1 MQTEF
6 SDVMRSVCVCV
17 NHVALASPLPVVAL
31 SMEWSWL
38 GAGVWC
44 FKLEHPYAP
53 FAQTSDGISYRDCA
67 ITFDMLRNH
76 PILRFHCQLRCEKPR
91 WSAWRCWR
99 SQVALLIASR
109 QTLRGW
115 TGRLSCRICNTLSVN
130 AYILTLE
137 EYSPEG

>member
-1 MQTEF
+1 MEAGPKICSCAYIETSRRCVVSRGEDLGYHARSKPMQTEF
-6 SDVMRSVCVCV
+6 SDVMRSVCV

-38 GAGVWC
+38 GARVWC

-67 ITFDMLRNH
+67 IPFDMLRNH

-91 WSAWRCWR
+91 WSAWQCW
-99 SQVALLIASR
+99 
-109 QTLRGW
+109 
-115 TGRLSCRICNTLSVN
+115 
-130 AYILTLE
+130 
-137 EYSPEG
+137 